1 MIEGLLQSHLEP
13 VARRHRQLRLWRSLA
28 VCWAATALA
37 GLFFLWLSTRFS
49 LSRDFALGL
58 LAVIFVA
65 GMALTFSY
73 VRRGRTDYRQIA
85 REIERE
91 HPDLHSLLI
100 TAVEQEPE
108 RHAAERGAHGHGVH
122 GRPVETGASIPRK
135 RRLGRHGRSGRS
147 EA

>member
-37 GLFFLWLSTRFS
+37 GLLFLWLCTRFS
-49 LSRDFALGL
+49 LNRDFAFGL
-58 LAVIFVA
+58 LAVVFVT
-65 GMALTFSY
+65 GLALTFSY

-108 RHAAERGAHGHGVH
+108 SKNGQLSYLQARVIREAILEVESRKLVLQPRGG
-122 GRPVETGASIPRK
+122 
-135 RRLGRHGRSGRS
+135 
-147 EA
+147 